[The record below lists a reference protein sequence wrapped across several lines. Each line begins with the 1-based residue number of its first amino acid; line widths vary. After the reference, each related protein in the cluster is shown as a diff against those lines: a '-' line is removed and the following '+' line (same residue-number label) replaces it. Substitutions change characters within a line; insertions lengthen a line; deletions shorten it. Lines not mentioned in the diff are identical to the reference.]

1 MSDVVV
7 IDKMPQFK
15 NSMESVFNDALKE
28 GARDIIIAAKTRA
41 PLDKGQLRAD
51 SDVSNPSHLKW
62 RISFWKEYAR
72 FQEFG
77 GDATRRVRH
86 YTTSGTG
93 KAYLSTAGNNMRL
106 KLDGIFK
113 KHAQRA
119 RVW

>member
-1 MSDVVV
+1 MSKVTV

-15 NSMESVFNDALKE
+15 NHAELVFNDALRE
-28 GARDIIIAAKTRA
+28 GARDILINAKTIA
-41 PLDKGQLRAD
+41 PLDKGGLRSD

-62 RISFWKEYAR
+62 RVSFWKEYAR

-77 GDATRRVRH
+77 GDATRKVRN

-93 KAYLSTAGNNMRL
+93 KAYLKTSGDNIRT

-113 KHAQRA
+113 KHAQR
-119 RVW
+119 VKV